1 MGIVELTTT
10 FGGRS
15 AVVRLVSIDK
25 GAQQSRLFV
34 KTKIKICKLQ
44 ALIDQSLVLLLVDV
58 KTILTSEMLPAVAK
72 RAH

>member
-1 MGIVELTTT
+1 M
-10 FGGRS
+10 
-15 AVVRLVSIDK
+15 VRLVSIDK
-25 GAQQSRLFV
+25 GFVSIVSLVYGPEKLRLFV